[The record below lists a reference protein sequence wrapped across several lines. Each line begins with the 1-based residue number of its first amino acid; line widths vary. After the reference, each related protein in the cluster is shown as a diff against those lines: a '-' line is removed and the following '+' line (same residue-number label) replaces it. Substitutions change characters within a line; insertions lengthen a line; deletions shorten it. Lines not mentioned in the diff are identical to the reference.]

1 MYTGDAIRHMCEVS
15 GKGSTIVSKDI
26 GRVSSFVGTILSRG
40 SVPKA
45 DTLAEIAEA
54 CGYQLALIGHGEQIV
69 IEYEP
74 RIRD

>member
-1 MYTGDAIRHMCEVS
+1 MCDVS
-15 GKGSTIVSKDI
+15 GKGTIEVSSEI
-26 GRVSSFVGTILSRG
+26 GRAKSYVGGILSRG
-40 SVPKA
+40 STPQA

-74 RIRD
+74 RSR